1 MKCVHA
7 GVAVCVR
14 NSDAVQ
20 GGMRVC
26 VRMCSRDH
34 AAHDF
39 PIHRPSTLYRHC
51 HHRHCYYHTTATI
64 TTAAAA
70 TAAAAAHAVKIP
82 TIEAKD
88 RLFFDAR
95 PIEMLPA
102 EGNYKRMLP
111 PILHGKFLF
120 RASSDATVTS
130 VAAYAQFEKERDAH
144 RPQQH
149 TNVEGGGERR
159 RLRKS
164 SGKEKETKHRRA
176 SSSSTP
182 NKVGGVDDAKG
193 RRPLYTHAIVYL
205 GSHNLSHN
213 AWGKCLC

>member
-14 NSDAVQ
+14 NSDAVR

-26 VRMCSRDH
+26 VCVCVHEIMLHMNS
-34 AAHDF
+34 
-39 PIHRPSTLYRHC
+39 PSTQPLYRHC
-51 HHRHCYYHTTATI
+51 HHRHCYRHTTATI

-70 TAAAAAHAVKIP
+70 TATTATHVVKIP

-102 EGNYKRMLP
+102 EGNYERMLP

-120 RASSDATVTS
+120 RASSDATETS

-144 RPQQH
+144 RPQQR
-149 TNVEGGGERR
+149 TNAEGDGERR
-159 RLRKS
+159 RRRKS
-164 SGKEKETKHRRA
+164 SGKEKEMKHRRA
-176 SSSSTP
+176 SSSSTS